1 VRFPEKGEARAA
13 AEALDARLRAVAGEN
28 EVLTVAVN
36 PLSGQVH
43 GEGEQAV
50 RSVYGD
56 LFDLHDVAEYAEGP
70 VHYFLA
76 DIAGGV
82 APDRAL
88 RSMFLLA
95 VAQGVMMERA
105 RWERPEGDE

>member
-13 AEALDARLRAVAGEN
+13 AEALDARLRAVAGDDIRDA
-28 EVLTVAVN
+28 EVNVC
-36 PLSGQVH
+36 SGEMR
-43 GEGEQAV
+43 GDETAV
-50 RSVYGD
+50 RGVYGD
-56 LFDLHDVAEYAEGP
+56 LFDVGDVAEFAEGP

-82 APDRAL
+82 MPDVAL

-95 VAQGVMMERA
+95 VAQGVLMERA
-105 RWERPEGDE
+105 RWAQ